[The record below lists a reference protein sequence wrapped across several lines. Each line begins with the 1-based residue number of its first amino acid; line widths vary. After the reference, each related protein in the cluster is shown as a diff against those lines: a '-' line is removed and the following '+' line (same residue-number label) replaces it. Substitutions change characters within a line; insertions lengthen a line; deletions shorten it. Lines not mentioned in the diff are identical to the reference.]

1 MSNLP
6 WFRMYTEAVD
16 DAKLGL
22 LAFEDRW
29 HFFALLCCKGQ
40 GLIDGS
46 PLMRRKLAVKLG
58 IDIRTLEE
66 VARRLA
72 EVGLINADTME
83 PIAWD
88 KRQMPSDSSAAR
100 VAAFRNKKKQEC
112 NVTVTDKR
120 EKEDID
126 LDSDLDLEKEGEKTI
141 PPSIQPSIAGSCCRS
156 MVKNGISSCNPH
168 HPTLLALIQAGA
180 TEQEFTAAARTAK
193 ERGKGSF
200 NYVIGM
206 VKSQREEAAALILH
220 QGRIPNKQELLEQSN
235 RAATAG
241 WVPPE
246 LRSQKNAN

>member
-1 MSNLP
+1 MSHLP

-46 PLMRRKLAVKLG
+46 PLMRRKLSVKLG
-58 IDIRTLEE
+58 LDIRTLEE

-83 PIAWD
+83 PIAWE
-88 KRQMPSDSSAAR
+88 KRQMQSDSSAAR
-100 VAAFRNKKKQEC
+100 VAAYRERQKRNG
-112 NVTVTDKR
+112 NVTVTGQEEDTDK
-120 EKEDID
+120 EV
-126 LDSDLDLEKEGEKTI
+126 DSDLEVEKEEEKTI
-141 PPSIQPSIAGSCCRS
+141 PPPAQPSIAGTSCRS
-156 MVKNGISSCNPH
+156 MMHNGISGCNPH
-168 HPTLLALIQAGA
+168 HPTLLALIDAGA
-180 TEQEFTAAARTAK
+180 TEQEFVAAARQAK
-193 ERGKGSF
+193 DRGKGTFS
-200 NYVIGM
+200 YVIGT
-206 VKSQREEAAALILH
+206 VKRQREEAAALVLH

-235 RAATAG
+235 RAATAD

-246 LRSQKNAN
+246 LRGATNAN